1 MDIADTIAPKS
12 DQINADD
19 LIGGPQIITVVEVI
33 VKGGDQPV
41 DIITAE
47 TPGRAYRPNK
57 SMRRLL
63 IAAWGKQSSSYVG
76 GRIELTRD
84 PLVQWAGEPVG
95 GIKIT
100 GLSRLD
106 KPLKIA
112 LTAKRGQRK
121 LHTVEPLPDATPAR
135 DWRAEANALNDMDAL
150 RALHAEAA
158 SSGANA
164 EDLAHIVACGKRA
177 KAASEKAT
185 EAAAIGGEQS

>member
-33 VKGGDQPV
+33 VRGGDQPV
-41 DIITAE
+41 DIVTAE

-57 SMRRLL
+57 SMRRVL
-63 IAAWGKQSSSYVG
+63 IAAWGKQSSSYAG

-95 GIKIT
+95 GVKIT

-106 KPLKIA
+106 KPMKIA
-112 LTAKRGQRK
+112 LTAKRGQRN
-121 LHTVEPLPDATPAR
+121 LHTVQPLPDAPQQPAQITPDEVTACTTE
-135 DWRAEANALNDMDAL
+135 DEL
-150 RALHAEAA
+150 RALYKATSDETIRALIMARVEELRAPKAEA
-158 SSGANA
+158 
-164 EDLAHIVACGKRA
+164 
-177 KAASEKAT
+177 
-185 EAAAIGGEQS
+185 